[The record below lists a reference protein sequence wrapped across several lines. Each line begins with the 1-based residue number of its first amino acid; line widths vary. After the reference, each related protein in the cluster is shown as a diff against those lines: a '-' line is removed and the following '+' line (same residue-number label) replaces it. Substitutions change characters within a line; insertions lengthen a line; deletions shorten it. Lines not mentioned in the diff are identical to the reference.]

1 LRVILLRTRFELHLF
16 VWGLSAP
23 QMEIMKALLLT
34 QFSPLPLSIT
44 ERWYREIRIG
54 RGHNAPLTPI
64 TPISSSLFI
73 LLRLFAA
80 ELVEEDTKMC
90 GKILTVLSWMVV
102 ILTMPFSLFVCFKVS
117 PWGME
122 IKLELLTFSRP
133 L

>member
-1 LRVILLRTRFELHLF
+1 
-16 VWGLSAP
+16 
-23 QMEIMKALLLT
+23 
-34 QFSPLPLSIT
+34 
-44 ERWYREIRIG
+44 
-54 RGHNAPLTPI
+54 
-64 TPISSSLFI
+64 
-73 LLRLFAA
+73 
-80 ELVEEDTKMC
+80 MC

>member
-1 LRVILLRTRFELHLF
+1 MHH
-16 VWGLSAP
+16 
-23 QMEIMKALLLT
+23 
-34 QFSPLPLSIT
+34 SPLSPHLIV
-44 ERWYREIRIG
+44 
-54 RGHNAPLTPI
+54 P
-64 TPISSSLFI
+64 FI